1 MRTALM
7 LLAALP
13 LFAQPSD
20 ITPPTKPDS
29 LPATARQTV
38 ERYDKAAAEA
48 KKMFDAAIAK
58 AADAARKDLTK
69 IQESETKSGRLEAA
83 MAVKS
88 QIDRLPNAESTAFE
102 IPKFYLDLEE
112 RIEAG
117 TMTATEWKG
126 LPGTKFVVE
135 ASAVL
140 DLTKIVLKKGDIYL
154 IAPNPTDK
162 WKGAANYVLVNYLGE
177 NGSRIGMRLQ
187 VKVGD
192 AEMKA
197 FMAEGEG
204 VLSMRANDTMPADNG
219 GSITVKIIR
228 IR

>member
-1 MRTALM
+1 M
-7 LLAALP
+7 
-13 LFAQPSD
+13 
-20 ITPPTKPDS
+20 
-29 LPATARQTV
+29 
-38 ERYDKAAAEA
+38 ERYDKAASEA
-48 KKMFDAAIAK
+48 KKTFDATIAK

-69 IQESETKSGRLEAA
+69 IQESETKAGRLEAA
-83 MAVKS
+83 IAVKN

-117 TMTATEWKG
+117 TMTVTEWKG
-126 LPGTKFVVE
+126 LPGTKFNVE
-135 ASAVL
+135 AATSSN
-140 DLTKIVLKKGDIYL
+140 LTKIVLKKGDIYL

-162 WKGAANYVLVNYLGE
+162 WKGSGPAIAVNYLGE

-192 AEMKA
+192 AEMNA
-197 FMAEGEG
+197 FLAEGEG
-204 VLSMRANDTMPADNG
+204 VLSMRANDTLPADNG
-219 GSITVKIIR
+219 GSVTVKIIR